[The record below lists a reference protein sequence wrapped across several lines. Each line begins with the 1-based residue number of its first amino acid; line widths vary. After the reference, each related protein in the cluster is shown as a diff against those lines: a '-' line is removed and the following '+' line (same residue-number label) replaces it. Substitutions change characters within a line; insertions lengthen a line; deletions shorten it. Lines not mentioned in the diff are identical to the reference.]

1 MAVQNSKK
9 IQFGALS
16 IRVGLLAVLFALMI
30 ASGAVA
36 AGQENT
42 VASIADLICEGR
54 FVQASEMLEKARGES
69 NLDDSTLS
77 KLGAL
82 VEAYENI
89 QQDRQASRQAA
100 YKEQLEKL
108 DKLKTGVNPDKV
120 TDPNDPNYVATDDP
134 NDTNKIDLSDPNDVR
149 QVLSVIARAR
159 EFADDAQRKRLLSD
173 PYVTDVIQKA
183 IDHAAGFEARGKWVE
198 AYTNCYGWL
207 SAIDPNNKGYSDYAD
222 ELLDK
227 AEIAASFEDSPCES
241 SEERY
246 IGVKKDMFT
255 LAVYALGMDYVEL
268 LDYRQMANKALERCK
283 LLGEVLGNEERFGA
297 AAADSNE
304 PGSRWFTPPD
314 KQQLAAWLSAITAV
328 QDEVNAIPA
337 GPEKK
342 DLLNV
347 FEKTLMLNKATA
359 QLPEPILIAHFTE
372 GALAALDRYTTMV
385 WPQQMREFEKN
396 MMNEFTGIGV
406 EISKRTGEL
415 SVASLLPDTPA
426 YRAGL
431 DAGDVIEAVDGLE
444 TRDMSLICAVHK
456 ITGPKGTKVSLTI
469 KSAGSD
475 QTREVIITRDKI
487 VIPSIRGWKRA
498 SDGDWLY
505 MIDDRDKIGYV
516 RITSFATETAST
528 LEKILVDLESQGV
541 KGLVLDVRGNP
552 GGLLSSAVD
561 VADKFLNGGLVV
573 RTQPRSGLRR
583 WPSYESA
590 KEKGTHPNYP
600 LVILIDSSSASGSEI
615 LAGALADKSYKRA
628 VLVGDRTHGKG
639 SVQSATPYTGGGS
652 KLKYTMAYYHLPSD
666 QRVLSK
672 EEAEKRGTKDW
683 GVAPDVAVKLRSDE
697 LRKLIDVQRDN
708 DVLMQA
714 DNGNDAQEKKRHSL
728 DETITTD
735 PQLAVGL
742 LVVKAK
748 LRQNEATLLAGNQ

>member
-1 MAVQNSKK
+1 M
-9 IQFGALS
+9 
-16 IRVGLLAVLFALMI
+16 
-30 ASGAVA
+30 
-36 AGQENT
+36 
-42 VASIADLICEGR
+42 
-54 FVQASEMLEKARGES
+54 
-69 NLDDSTLS
+69 
-77 KLGAL
+77 
-82 VEAYENI
+82 
-89 QQDRQASRQAA
+89 
-100 YKEQLEKL
+100 
-108 DKLKTGVNPDKV
+108 
-120 TDPNDPNYVATDDP
+120 
-134 NDTNKIDLSDPNDVR
+134 
-149 QVLSVIARAR
+149 
-159 EFADDAQRKRLLSD
+159 
-173 PYVTDVIQKA
+173 
-183 IDHAAGFEARGKWVE
+183 
-198 AYTNCYGWL
+198 
-207 SAIDPNNKGYSDYAD
+207 
-222 ELLDK
+222 
-227 AEIAASFEDSPCES
+227 
-241 SEERY
+241 
-246 IGVKKDMFT
+246 
-255 LAVYALGMDYVEL
+255 
-268 LDYRQMANKALERCK
+268 
-283 LLGEVLGNEERFGA
+283 
-297 AAADSNE
+297 
-304 PGSRWFTPPD
+304 
-314 KQQLAAWLSAITAV
+314 
-328 QDEVNAIPA
+328 PA

-456 ITGPKGTKVSLTI
+456 ITGPKGTKVNLTI

-475 QTREVIITRDKI
+475 QTHEVVITRDKI
-487 VIPSIRGWKRA
+487 IIPSIRGWKRT

-505 MIDDRDKIGYV
+505 MIDDQDKIGYV

-573 RTQPRSGLRR
+573 RTQPRHSIRR

-615 LAGALADKSYKRA
+615 LAGALADKSYRRA
-628 VLVGDRTHGKG
+628 ILVGDRTHGKG

-714 DNGNDAQEKKRHSL
+714 GNGHEDQENKRHSL
-728 DETITTD
+728 EETISTD
-735 PQLAVGL
+735 PQLAIGL

-748 LRQNEATLLAGNQ
+748 LRQNEAILLAGNR